1 MYSSPHNYIYIAYI
15 KKTFRA
21 SNFLNM
27 KKVLVADD
35 HSIVRLGASI
45 VLKKLYSKVEIFNA
59 ENYDEVLY
67 NLKAEDFE
75 LILLD
80 INMPGG
86 NNINTIKEI
95 LVIQPNIKILVFS
108 SYDESLYALRYIEAG
123 AAGFLN
129 KNSEMS
135 ELQNAIESIELRGK
149 YMSDH
154 IKDMYIQKITQGKAA
169 ITKQNQLSKLS
180 NREMDVAK
188 HLVLGQGISDVSEK
202 MNLSPSTISTYK
214 SRIFEKLNIEN
225 LPELIELFR
234 LNSLV

>member
-1 MYSSPHNYIYIAYI
+1 
-15 KKTFRA
+15 
-21 SNFLNM
+21 M

-80 INMPGG
+80 INIPGG